1 MRGYRQRALKDYQ
14 IMLEFRHLKLHAPAG
29 VYILPSFDSLREW
42 SGVLFVRSGVYKGG
56 IFRFSMQLPRSYP
69 ANGAC
74 PRVLFQSRVF
84 HPHVHPQTGQ
94 VDILSHF
101 GGHWVA
107 GEHYIVLVLQVLK
120 SMMHVTPQKD
130 LSLGMGVSLRRRKKE
145 QKKSESGSAA
155 TEGVVGDADDTD
167 GNAANARKPTTRRVV
182 MHPAA
187 LRMWED
193 SSGAGRLDYLKQAK
207 ACVAFSIADRFN
219 NPEGSVIQFAPPV
232 KQHESMMR
240 NLAQTG
246 SIRGSPFV
254 MSPKIL
260 TSSPPRRGSR
270 HAHSQ
275 SSGDADAAEE
285 EA

>member
-1 MRGYRQRALKDYQ
+1 
-14 IMLEFRHLKLHAPAG
+14 MLEFRHLKLHAPAG

-56 IFRFSMQLPRSYP
+56 LFRFSMQLPRSYP

-130 LSLGMGVSLRRRKKE
+130 LSLRVVALRGELVRDVPRRWP
-145 QKKSESGSAA
+145 GA
-155 TEGVVGDADDTD
+155 
-167 GNAANARKPTTRRVV
+167 RRVV
-182 MHPAA
+182 LPTTGTAAGAPA
-187 LRMWED
+187 LPWHR
-193 SSGAGRLDYLKQAK
+193 
-207 ACVAFSIADRFN
+207 VA
-219 NPEGSVIQFAPPV
+219 
-232 KQHESMMR
+232 
-240 NLAQTG
+240 
-246 SIRGSPFV
+246 RGYYY
-254 MSPKIL
+254 
-260 TSSPPRRGSR
+260 
-270 HAHSQ
+270 
-275 SSGDADAAEE
+275 
-285 EA
+285 

>member
-1 MRGYRQRALKDYQ
+1 MVVMPIFVTGVHALTVPLPSVMSSSPSGTPGPSGGAASSPRNTAMRGYRQRALKDYQ

-107 GEHYIVLVLQVLK
+107 FGVPWRACGRPLDSISIKKWMIK
-120 SMMHVTPQKD
+120 SMPKTI
-130 LSLGMGVSLRRRKKE
+130 
-145 QKKSESGSAA
+145 SEK
-155 TEGVVGDADDTD
+155 T
-167 GNAANARKPTTRRVV
+167 
-182 MHPAA
+182 
-187 LRMWED
+187 
-193 SSGAGRLDYLKQAK
+193 
-207 ACVAFSIADRFN
+207 
-219 NPEGSVIQFAPPV
+219 
-232 KQHESMMR
+232 
-240 NLAQTG
+240 
-246 SIRGSPFV
+246 
-254 MSPKIL
+254 
-260 TSSPPRRGSR
+260 
-270 HAHSQ
+270 
-275 SSGDADAAEE
+275 
-285 EA
+285 